1 MVISL
6 AVEGASDAAVLRR
19 VCHAAGHQVGAE
31 FISRGKSRLDPRIP
45 GYNNAARFAPWLVV
59 RDLDHDADCAPA
71 LIRRLLPEPAP
82 GMCFRVPVRSIEAW
96 LLGDREGF
104 AKFFG
109 VSSAVIAANPDSLPR
124 PKRAVVD
131 LAQRSVKR
139 GIREGMVPA
148 LGMSVEVGPE
158 YTALLIEFAE
168 SAWNPEAAAE
178 NSDSLKRCI
187 RALRRLPNHP

>member
-19 VCHAAGHQVGAE
+19 VCAAAGLQVGAE
-31 FISRGKSRLDPRIP
+31 FIARGKSRLDPRIP

-82 GMCFRVPVRSIEAW
+82 GMCFRVPVRSVEAW

-109 VSSAVIAANPDSLPR
+109 VSSAVIAPDPDSLPR

-131 LAQRSVKR
+131 LAQRSAKR

-148 LGMSVEVGPE
+148 PGMSVEVGPE

-168 SAWNPEAAAE
+168 TTWSPEAAAE
-178 NSDSLKRCI
+178 NSDSLKRCL
-187 RALRRLPNHP
+187 RALRRLPNQP